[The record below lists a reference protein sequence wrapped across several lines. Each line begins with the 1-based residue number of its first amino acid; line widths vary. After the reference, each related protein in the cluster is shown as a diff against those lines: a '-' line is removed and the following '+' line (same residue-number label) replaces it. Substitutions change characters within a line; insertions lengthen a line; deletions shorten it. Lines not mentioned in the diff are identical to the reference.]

1 MVSSLA
7 IASQKN
13 TARVIPILP
22 MMFACLT
29 LIFTPISFL
38 KAESM
43 SQASFNMVG
52 DFRPGGL
59 LFGHITTEQTVYYR
73 GEQVLVNPHGQ
84 FVIGLDRDHEGD
96 LMLNIVQQDGSK
108 VIHKFIIQPREYLIQ
123 SIKGVA
129 KKYVSPDP
137 QQLARTRSESARVR
151 TARKQLS
158 LEDAFFDGFIW
169 PAKGP
174 ITGVFGSQR
183 IFNGEPRRPHYGL
196 DIAGPIGA
204 EVIAPAAGIVRLAED
219 LFFSGMTMVID
230 HGHGLSSSFLHLSEM
245 IVAAGESVEQ
255 GQLIARI
262 GDTGR
267 VTGPHLDWRMNWQ
280 LGAVSVRVDPQQL
293 VKIGENRAELNP

>member
-1 MVSSLA
+1 
-7 IASQKN
+7 
-13 TARVIPILP
+13 

-29 LIFTPISFL
+29 LIFAPIAFL
-38 KAESM
+38 KAETM
-43 SQASFNMVG
+43 SQAPLTMVG

-73 GEQVLVNPHGQ
+73 GEQVLVNPRGQ
-84 FVIGLDRDHEGD
+84 FLIGLDRDHEGD
-96 LMLNIVQQDGSK
+96 LMLNIVQQDGSQ
-108 VIHKFIIQPREYLIQ
+108 VMHKFVIQPREYRIQ

-151 TARKQLS
+151 MARQQLS
-158 LEDAFFDGFIW
+158 FEDVFFDGFIW

-183 IFNGEPRRPHYGL
+183 IFNGEPMRPHYGL

-219 LFFSGMTMVID
+219 LFFSGLTMVID

-245 IVAAGESVEQ
+245 TVAAGESVEQ

-280 LGAVSVRVDPQQL
+280 LGMVSVHVDPQQL
-293 VKIGENRAELNP
+293 VKIGENRAE

>member
-1 MVSSLA
+1 M
-7 IASQKN
+7 
-13 TARVIPILP
+13 P

-29 LIFTPISFL
+29 LIFAPIAFL
-38 KAESM
+38 KAETM
-43 SQASFNMVG
+43 SQAPLTMVG

-59 LFGHITTEQTVYYR
+59 LFGHITTEQAVYYR
-73 GEQVLVNPHGQ
+73 GEQVLVNPRGQ

-108 VIHKFIIQPREYLIQ
+108 VMHKFVIQPREYHIQ

-151 TARKQLS
+151 TARQQLS
-158 LEDAFFDGFIW
+158 FEDAFFDGFIW

-174 ITGVFGSQR
+174 ITGVYGSQR

-293 VKIGENRAELNP
+293 VKIGENRAE

>member
-1 MVSSLA
+1 M
-7 IASQKN
+7 AS
-13 TARVIPILP
+13 ILSRLLV
-22 MMFACLT
+22 CLGLLLT
-29 LIFTPISFL
+29 LLSAL
-38 KAESM
+38 KAETM
-43 SQASFNMVG
+43 TQPPLTITG

-59 LFGHITTEQTVYYR
+59 LFGHIAEEQAIHYR
-73 GEQVLVNPHGQ
+73 GEQVLVNPEGQ

-96 LMLNIVQQDGSK
+96 LNLKITQQDGSK
-108 VIHKFIIQPREYLIQ
+108 ALYRFVIQPRDYQIQ

-129 KKYVSPDP
+129 KKYVRPDP
-137 QQLARTRSESARVR
+137 QQLARTRAESARVR
-151 TARKQLS
+151 ASRQHHS

-174 ITGVFGSQR
+174 ITGVYGSQR

-219 LFFSGMTMVID
+219 LFFSGLTMVID
-230 HGHGLSSSFLHLSEM
+230 HGHGLSSSFLHLSQM
-245 IVAAGESVEQ
+245 IVAPGESVEQ

-280 LGAVSVRVDPQQL
+280 LGEVSVRVDPQQL
-293 VKIGENRAELNP
+293 VKIGENKAE

>member
-1 MVSSLA
+1 MFVCLVLVFSPFSVS
-7 IASQKN
+7 K
-13 TARVIPILP
+13 TETRVQLP
-22 MMFACLT
+22 LT
-29 LIFTPISFL
+29 VT
-38 KAESM
+38 
-43 SQASFNMVG
+43 G

-59 LFGHITTEQTVYYR
+59 LFGHIAKDRAIYYR
-73 GEQVLVNPHGQ
+73 GEQVSVNPRGQ

-96 LMLNIVQQDGSK
+96 LTLKIAQHDGSK
-108 VIHKFIIQPREYLIQ
+108 SQYRFVIRPREYQIQ

-137 QQLARTRSESARVR
+137 QQLARTRAESARVR
-151 TARKQLS
+151 ASRQHLS
-158 LEDAFFDGFIW
+158 LEDAFFEGFIW

-174 ITGVFGSQR
+174 ITGVYGSQR

-204 EVIAPAAGIVRLAED
+204 EVIAPAAGIVRLAEN
-219 LFFSGMTMVID
+219 LFFSGLTMVID

-245 IVAAGESVEQ
+245 MVAPGQSVEQ

-293 VKIGENRAELNP
+293 VKMSENKAE

>member
-1 MVSSLA
+1 MFVCFVLVFSPFS
-7 IASQKN
+7 ISK
-13 TARVIPILP
+13 TETRVQLP
-22 MMFACLT
+22 LT
-29 LIFTPISFL
+29 IT
-38 KAESM
+38 
-43 SQASFNMVG
+43 G

-59 LFGHITTEQTVYYR
+59 LFGHIAKDRAIYYR
-73 GEQVLVNPHGQ
+73 GEQVSVNPRGQ

-96 LMLNIVQQDGSK
+96 LTLKIGQNDGSK
-108 VIHKFIIQPREYLIQ
+108 SQYRFVIRPREYQIQ

-129 KKYVSPDP
+129 KKYVTPDL
-137 QQLARTRSESARVR
+137 QQLARTRAESARVR
-151 TARKQLS
+151 ASRQHRS

-174 ITGVFGSQR
+174 ITGVYGSQR

-204 EVIAPAAGIVRLAED
+204 EVIAPAAGIVRLAEN
-219 LFFSGMTMVID
+219 LFFSGLTMVID

-245 IVAAGESVEQ
+245 MVEPGQSVEQ

-293 VKIGENRAELNP
+293 VKMSENKAE

>member
-1 MVSSLA
+1 MFVCLVLLFSPFSVS
-7 IASQKN
+7 K
-13 TARVIPILP
+13 TETRVQLP
-22 MMFACLT
+22 LT
-29 LIFTPISFL
+29 VI
-38 KAESM
+38 
-43 SQASFNMVG
+43 G

-59 LFGHITTEQTVYYR
+59 LFGHIAKDRAIYYR
-73 GEQVLVNPHGQ
+73 GEQVSVNPRGQ

-96 LMLNIVQQDGSK
+96 LTLKIAQHDGSK
-108 VIHKFIIQPREYLIQ
+108 SQYRFVIRPREYQIQ

-137 QQLARTRSESARVR
+137 QQLARTRAESARVR
-151 TARKQLS
+151 ASRQHRS

-174 ITGVFGSQR
+174 ITGVYGSQR

-204 EVIAPAAGIVRLAED
+204 EVIAPAAGIVRLAEN
-219 LFFSGMTMVID
+219 LFFSGLTMVID

-245 IVAAGESVEQ
+245 MVAPGQSVEQ

-267 VTGPHLDWRMNWQ
+267 VTGPHLDWRMNWH

-293 VKIGENRAELNP
+293 VKMSENKAE

>member
-1 MVSSLA
+1 
-7 IASQKN
+7 
-13 TARVIPILP
+13 